1 MTSHRSV
8 GTRILVPLDDSVQAQ
23 RVLAYVQVLAA
34 RSGGELKLIR
44 ATDVEDETSFN
55 SLEQHA
61 RRLRD
66 AGLRVEWSVMGGVD
80 AETAILS
87 AEAAW
92 QPDLIALASM
102 KASRFDRW
110 LNGSVSEHVLR
121 SASAPVL
128 LVPPAWDRSIIQ
140 GRSARIVIPLDGSS
154 SAELALWVVAH
165 LIHELPARIIL
176 IRAIPD
182 ETQAQAAEEYLTGT
196 ATKVQSAVP
205 GADVTTRLLVDLGV
219 NAILET
225 ARDQDVDLIAMSTG
239 AQRTGLQVLVGRT
252 ASEVFARATAPL
264 LLVGPR
270 AQAAEGL
277 RRIGVV
283 QETPSTEH

>member
-1 MTSHRSV
+1 MTSQRSA

-66 AGLRVEWSVMGGVD
+66 AGFVVDWTVTGGVD

-110 LNGSVSEHVLR
+110 LNGSVSEHVVAF
-121 SASAPVL
+121 ASAPVL
-128 LVPPAWDRSIIQ
+128 LVPPAWDRPIIQ
-140 GRSARIVIPLDGSS
+140 GRSTRVVVPLDGSS
-154 SAELALWVVAH
+154 SAEQALWVVAH
-165 LIHELPARIIL
+165 LIHC
-176 IRAIPD
+176 
-182 ETQAQAAEEYLTGT
+182 
-196 ATKVQSAVP
+196 
-205 GADVTTRLLVDLGV
+205 
-219 NAILET
+219 
-225 ARDQDVDLIAMSTG
+225 
-239 AQRTGLQVLVGRT
+239 
-252 ASEVFARATAPL
+252 
-264 LLVGPR
+264 PR
-270 AQAAEGL
+270 ASFSSAQCL
-277 RRIGVV
+277 R
-283 QETPSTEH
+283 TPSLRPLTST